1 LATDMFG
8 CMLCAELTLTNRQR
22 FEDEK
27 FNIYDDAMFA
37 DKNVCDDMDLLR
49 LASDLSAKTR
59 LKCCLQMRWS
69 EKIETEMAN
78 NAKCARQNIDAS
90 KRMYLCLELEQFKQQ
105 ILAFTRVPRTI
116 EQIRSEFDGQ
126 MPDLDSLSLF
136 DYFCIFRESEIGLNM
151 FEIESVANIHQIG
164 DCDEDERIL
173 DLLITYFVSRRLD
186 ERAYINIEDVPS
198 TTNPDADNESATVV
212 AVPKQKEKQ
221 IKNEKD
227 ELDLDEFF
235 QLSQMAAI
243 QDADQV
249 SETAMSCQ
257 SFDAVV
263 GDDDLSQNVLSGND
277 NANKLFE
284 TTSEI
289 KERCQDLLDSLCDKW
304 IKGEDQYVIG
314 DWNKITNGGV
324 NLEYDGM
331 IRNRGM
337 APKRLQR
344 GVKRVWS

>member
-1 LATDMFG
+1 MG
-8 CMLCAELTLTNRQR
+8 
-22 FEDEK
+22 
-27 FNIYDDAMFA
+27 
-37 DKNVCDDMDLLR
+37 
-49 LASDLSAKTR
+49 
-59 LKCCLQMRWS
+59 
-69 EKIETEMAN
+69 
-78 NAKCARQNIDAS
+78 
-90 KRMYLCLELEQFKQQ
+90 RMNLCLELEQLKQQ